1 MKPLKDRYLSTFTGN
16 KFFPFAPHPHQIDIR
31 DIAHGLSLLCR
42 FSGQCPYFFSVAE
55 HSIYVANNLPDNL
68 KLEGLL
74 HDASEAYLAD
84 LPRPVKVGL
93 PEYNAIEAAVE
104 EVIAQKFDLAF
115 PTPSQ
120 VKTADNAL
128 LRNEVFTFFGAERYF
143 EDFGEEYVSRGEHLF
158 GFDPATAESKF
169 LNLYSRLTAPSQR
182 SGGQLGILNART
194 IDSSFYQG

>member
-1 MKPLKDRYLSTFTGN
+1 
-16 KFFPFAPHPHQIDIR
+16 
-31 DIAHGLSLLCR
+31 
-42 FSGQCPYFFSVAE
+42 
-55 HSIYVANNLPDNL
+55 
-68 KLEGLL
+68 
-74 HDASEAYLAD
+74 LAD

-93 PEYNAIEAAVE
+93 PEYNAIETAVE

-115 PTPSQ
+115 PPPSQ

-143 EDFGEEYVSRGEHLF
+143 EDFGEEF

-169 LNLYSRLTAPSQR
+169 LHLYSRLTAPSQR

-194 IDSSFYQG
+194 IDSSFYPG